1 MRMEPEGCWGCG
13 AWLEVEVVVVTVG
26 CVTVVELGPW
36 VVMAASPWPAGVLVV
51 VAAVPW
57 GPCVVVVV
65 VVVETV
71 DDA

>member
-1 MRMEPEGCWGCG
+1 
-13 AWLEVEVVVVTVG
+13 LEVVVVTVG

-36 VVMAASPWPAGVLVV
+36 VVMAAPPWPAGVLVV
-51 VAAVPW
+51 VVAAVPC
-57 GPCVVVVV
+57 GPCVVV

>member
-26 CVTVVELGPW
+26 WVTVVELGPW
-36 VVMAASPWPAGVLVV
+36 VVMAAPPWPAGVLVV
-51 VAAVPW
+51 VAAAVLW
-57 GPCVVVVV
+57 GPCVVV